1 MEQLNRLETL
11 LLNIRDQL
19 TAIARQLN
27 NNSISND
34 DNPSDQQ
41 QLLRQL
47 ADRRRAALERYRVE
61 WELRGQPEP
70 GIGPRRDSR
79 DGEDEID

>member
-1 MEQLNRLETL
+1 MEQLDRLETL

-27 NNSISND
+27 NNSINND

-47 ADRRRAALERYRVE
+47 VDRRRAALERYRVE
-61 WELRGQPEP
+61 WELRGRPEP
-70 GIGPRRDSR
+70 VLCPRRDSR